1 MSWPLEG
8 FEIAVQDA
16 LKERFDRDEFIRKA
30 IPKGKAE
37 LIEALQKFEKDTK
50 EYWDCYCRILKE
62 YWNCYCRILAENG
75 CERFAK
81 SSIEHF
87 DFNSTDTLSI
97 MREGGD
103 IRFWAKHK
111 PSISAESTTIFDI
124 TLEGDKIIVT
134 EFNSEINLPT
144 LYFWRDHIN
153 DNFQSR
159 YLSRLVERARGVKC
173 D

>member
-1 MSWPLEG
+1 MSWTLER
-8 FEIAVQDA
+8 FELAVQDA
-16 LKERFDRDEFIRKA
+16 LKERFERDEVNRKA

-50 EYWDCYCRILKE
+50 EYWDCYCRIL
-62 YWNCYCRILAENG
+62 AENG

-87 DFNSTDTLSI
+87 DFTSTDTLSI
-97 MREGGD
+97 MWEGGN
-103 IRFWAKHK
+103 IRFWAKQK
-111 PSISAESTTIFDI
+111 PSISAEATTIFDI
-124 TLEGDKIIVT
+124 SLEGDKIIVT
-134 EFNSEINLPT
+134 YFNSEINLHT

-153 DNFQSR
+153 DNLQSR
-159 YLSRLVERARGVKC
+159 YFSRLVERARGVKH

>member
-1 MSWPLEG
+1 MSWTLEG

-16 LKERFDRDEFIRKA
+16 LKERFERDEVNRKA

-50 EYWDCYCRILKE
+50 EYWDCYCRIL
-62 YWNCYCRILAENG
+62 AENG

-87 DFNSTDTLSI
+87 DFTSTDTLSI
-97 MREGGD
+97 MREGGN
-103 IRFWAKHK
+103 IRFWAKQK
-111 PSISAESTTIFDI
+111 PSISAEATTIFDI
-124 TLEGDKIIVT
+124 SLEGDKIIVT
-134 EFNSEINLPT
+134 YFNSEINLPT

-153 DNFQSR
+153 DNLQSR
-159 YLSRLVERARGVKC
+159 YFSRLVERARGVKH

>member
-1 MSWPLEG
+1 MSWTLEG

-16 LKERFDRDEFIRKA
+16 LKERFERDEFNCKA

-37 LIEALQKFEKDTK
+37 LIETLQKFEKDTK
-50 EYWDCYCRILKE
+50 KYWDCYCRV
-62 YWNCYCRILAENG
+62 LAENG

-81 SSIEHF
+81 ASIEHF
-87 DFNSTDTLSI
+87 DFPSTNTLHI
-97 MREGGD
+97 IRGGD
-103 IRFWAKHK
+103 IRFWAKQK
-111 PSISAESTTIFDI
+111 PSISAEATTIFDI
-124 TLEGDKIIVT
+124 SLEGGKIIVT
-134 EFNSEINLPT
+134 EFDPEINLTT

-159 YLSRLVERARGVKC
+159 YFSRLVERARGVKH

>member
-16 LKERFDRDEFIRKA
+16 LKERFERDEFNRKA
-30 IPKGKAE
+30 IPKGKAG
-37 LIEALQKFEKDTK
+37 LIEALQKFATDTK
-50 EYWDCYCRILKE
+50 EYWD
-62 YWNCYCRILAENG
+62 CYCRILAENG

-97 MREGGD
+97 MREGGNM
-103 IRFWAKHK
+103 RFWAKQK
-111 PSISAESTTIFDI
+111 TSMSAESTTIFDI
-124 TLEGDKIIVT
+124 SLEGDKIVVT

-144 LYFWRDHIN
+144 LSFWRGHID

-159 YLSRLVERARGVKC
+159 YLSRLVERARGVKH

>member
-16 LKERFDRDEFIRKA
+16 LKERFERDEFNRKA

-50 EYWDCYCRILKE
+50 EYWDCYCHILS
-62 YWNCYCRILAENG
+62 END
-75 CERFAK
+75 CERFVK

-87 DFNSTDTLSI
+87 DFPPTNTLSI

-103 IRFWAKHK
+103 IRFWAKQK
-111 PSISAESTTIFDI
+111 PSMSAESTTVFDI
-124 TLEGDKIIVT
+124 SLEGDKIIIT
-134 EFNSEINLPT
+134 YFNSEISLPT
-144 LYFWRDHIN
+144 LHFWKDHID

-159 YLSRLVERARGVKC
+159 YFSRLVERARGVKC

>member
-1 MSWPLEG
+1 MSWTLEG

-16 LKERFDRDEFIRKA
+16 LKERFERDEVNRKA

-50 EYWDCYCRILKE
+50 EYWDCYCRIL
-62 YWNCYCRILAENG
+62 AENG

-87 DFNSTDTLSI
+87 DFTSTDTLSI
-97 MREGGD
+97 MREGRN
-103 IRFWAKHK
+103 IRFWAKQK
-111 PSISAESTTIFDI
+111 PSISAEATTIFDI
-124 TLEGDKIIVT
+124 SLEGDKIIVT
-134 EFNSEINLPT
+134 YFNSEINLPT

-153 DNFQSR
+153 DNLQSR
-159 YLSRLVERARGVKC
+159 YFSRLVERARGVKH

>member
-1 MSWPLEG
+1 MSWTLEG

-16 LKERFDRDEFIRKA
+16 LKERFERDEVNRKA

-50 EYWDCYCRILKE
+50 EYWDCYCRIL
-62 YWNCYCRILAENG
+62 AENG

-87 DFNSTDTLSI
+87 DFTSTDTLSI
-97 MREGGD
+97 MREGGN
-103 IRFWAKHK
+103 IRFWAKQK
-111 PSISAESTTIFDI
+111 PSISAEATTIFDI
-124 TLEGDKIIVT
+124 SLEGDKIIVT
-134 EFNSEINLPT
+134 YFNSEINLLT

-153 DNFQSR
+153 DNLQSR
-159 YLSRLVERARGVKC
+159 YFSRLVERARGVKH

>member
-16 LKERFDRDEFIRKA
+16 LKERFERDEFNRKA

-50 EYWDCYCRILKE
+50 EYWDCYCHILS
-62 YWNCYCRILAENG
+62 END
-75 CERFAK
+75 CERFVK

-87 DFNSTDTLSI
+87 DFPPTNTLSI

-103 IRFWAKHK
+103 VRFWAKQK
-111 PSISAESTTIFDI
+111 TSMSAESTTVFDI
-124 TLEGDKIIVT
+124 SLEGDKIIVT
-134 EFNSEINLPT
+134 YFNSEISLPT
-144 LYFWRDHIN
+144 LHFWKDHID

-159 YLSRLVERARGVKC
+159 YFSRLVERARGVKH

>member
-1 MSWPLEG
+1 MSWTLEG
-8 FEIAVQDA
+8 FELAVQDA
-16 LKERFDRDEFIRKA
+16 LKERFERDEFNCKA

-50 EYWDCYCRILKE
+50 EYWDCYCRV
-62 YWNCYCRILAENG
+62 LAENG

-87 DFNSTDTLSI
+87 DFTSTDTLSI
-97 MREGGD
+97 MREGGN
-103 IRFWAKHK
+103 IRFWAKQK
-111 PSISAESTTIFDI
+111 PSISAEATTIFDI
-124 TLEGDKIIVT
+124 SLEGDKIIVT
-134 EFNSEINLPT
+134 YFNSEINLPT

-153 DNFQSR
+153 DNLQSR
-159 YLSRLVERARGVKC
+159 YFSRLVERARGVKH

>member
-16 LKERFDRDEFIRKA
+16 LKERFDRDEFNRKA
-30 IPKGKAE
+30 IPKGKAK

-50 EYWDCYCRILKE
+50 EYWDCYCRILS
-62 YWNCYCRILAENG
+62 END
-75 CERFAK
+75 CERFVK

-87 DFNSTDTLSI
+87 DFPPTNTLSI

-103 IRFWAKHK
+103 IRFWAKQK
-111 PSISAESTTIFDI
+111 PSMSAESTTVFDI
-124 TLEGDKIIVT
+124 SLEGDKIIVT
-134 EFNSEINLPT
+134 YFNSEINLPT
-144 LYFWRDHIN
+144 LYFWRDHID

-159 YLSRLVERARGVKC
+159 YFSRLVERARGVEH

>member
-1 MSWPLEG
+1 MSNWWPLEG
-8 FEIAVQDA
+8 FEMAVQGA
-16 LKERFDRDEFIRKA
+16 LKERFERDEFNRKA

-37 LIEALQKFEKDTK
+37 LIEALQKFATDTK
-50 EYWDCYCRILKE
+50 EYWD
-62 YWNCYCRILAENG
+62 CYCRILAENG

-97 MREGGD
+97 MREGRN
-103 IRFWAKHK
+103 IRFWAKQK
-111 PSISAESTTIFDI
+111 PSMFTESTTIFDI
-124 TLEGDKIIVT
+124 SLEGDKIIVT
-134 EFNSEINLPT
+134 YFNSEINLPT
-144 LYFWRDHIN
+144 LSFWRDHID

-159 YLSRLVERARGVKC
+159 YFSRLVERARGVKC

>member
-16 LKERFDRDEFIRKA
+16 LKERFERDEFNRKA

-50 EYWDCYCRILKE
+50 EYWDCYCRIL
-62 YWNCYCRILAENG
+62 AENG

-87 DFNSTDTLSI
+87 DFTSTNTLHI
-97 MREGGD
+97 VREGGD
-103 IRFWAKHK
+103 IRFWAKQK
-111 PSISAESTTIFDI
+111 PSMSAESTTIFDI
-124 TLEGDKIIVT
+124 SLEGDKVIVT

-144 LYFWRDHIN
+144 LYFWKDHIN
-153 DNFQSR
+153 EGFQSR
-159 YLSRLVERARGVKC
+159 YLSRLVERARGVEH

>member
-8 FEIAVQDA
+8 FELAVQNA
-16 LKERFDRDEFIRKA
+16 LKERFDRDEFNRKA

-50 EYWDCYCRILKE
+50 EYWDCYCRILS
-62 YWNCYCRILAENG
+62 ENG
-75 CERFAK
+75 CESFAK
-81 SSIEHF
+81 SCIEHF
-87 DFNSTDTLSI
+87 DFTSTNTLSI

-111 PSISAESTTIFDI
+111 PPMSAESTTVFDI
-124 TLEGDKIIVT
+124 SLEGDKIIVT

-144 LYFWRDHIN
+144 LYFWRDHID

-159 YLSRLVERARGVKC
+159 YLSRLVERARGVKH

>member
-16 LKERFDRDEFIRKA
+16 LKERFEREEFNRKA

-50 EYWDCYCRILKE
+50 EYWDCYCRILT
-62 YWNCYCRILAENG
+62 ENG

-97 MREGGD
+97 MREGGNM
-103 IRFWAKHK
+103 RFWAKQK
-111 PSISAESTTIFDI
+111 ASMFTESTTIFDI
-124 TLEGDKIIVT
+124 SLEGDKIIVT
-134 EFNSEINLPT
+134 YFNSEINLPT
-144 LYFWRDHIN
+144 LSFWRDHID

-159 YLSRLVERARGVKC
+159 YFSRLVERARGVKC